1 MIIWSILVNTPNINL
16 LALHFKK
23 VPVKNSKE
31 FLGVWSEAKDYVR
44 KVGGHKGSYQ
54 ANKAERLS
62 EDFSWPDSPSC
73 HSGMYFVV
81 GDCRL

>member
-1 MIIWSILVNTPNINL
+1 

-23 VPVKNSKE
+23 EPVKNSKE

-54 ANKAERLS
+54 ANKA
-62 EDFSWPDSPSC
+62 
-73 HSGMYFVV
+73 V
-81 GDCRL
+81 